1 MTIDGSYGEGG
12 GQILRSAIC
21 LSAIEQRP
29 VRIVKIRAERPR
41 PGLAAQHLTT
51 ARALAALC
59 GAALEGDE
67 LGSSTLTF
75 APTGPTKPG
84 DYLFDIAESRAGGSA
99 GATSLVLQTAALPL
113 ALAQD
118 RSSLI
123 LRGGTHVSWSPSFD
137 YLKDVW
143 VPTLRRTGVRI
154 AVELHAWGW
163 YPRGQG
169 EIISRIRGPDEGR
182 ERGTLKPIDLTDPG
196 RLERVTGR
204 AVAANLPQRIAQR
217 MSEKARALT
226 ADLGT
231 EVSLRAE
238 TVQAACP
245 GAGIFLTAEFEH
257 ARCGFSA
264 LGKRG
269 KPAEQVAEE
278 AVLALLRHRSS
289 GAALDSHLPDQILL
303 PLAFAE
309 GPSRFSA
316 EVISRH
322 FETNAWVLEKFGLA
336 KVAIE
341 RRDHGAGVVTVSPLK
356 APT

>member
-29 VRIVKIRAERPR
+29 VRIVKIRAGRPK

-51 ARALAALC
+51 VRALAALC

-75 APTGPTKPG
+75 APAGSVRPG
-84 DYLFDIAESRAGGSA
+84 DYLFDVAEARAGGSA

-113 ALAQD
+113 ALAHG
-118 RSSLI
+118 RSSLT
-123 LRGGTHVSWSPSFD
+123 LRGGTHVPWSPPYD

-143 VPTLRRTGVRI
+143 VPTLRRTGVRLS
-154 AVELHAWGW
+154 VELHAWGW

-169 EIISRIRGPDEGR
+169 EIYSSIQGLDRGS
-182 ERGTLKPIDLTDPG
+182 ERGALKPIDLTDPG
-196 RLERVTGR
+196 RLERISGR
-204 AVAANLPQRIAQR
+204 AVAANLPQHIALR
-217 MSEKARALT
+217 MSERASALT
-226 ADLGT
+226 ADLGAD
-231 EVSLRAE
+231 VSIRAE

-245 GAGIFLTAEFEH
+245 GAGIFFTAEHEH
-257 ARCGFSA
+257 VRCGFSA

-278 AVLALLRHRSS
+278 AVQALRRHRSS

-316 EVISRH
+316 ECISRH
-322 FETNAWVLEKFGLA
+322 FETNAWVLEQFDLA
-336 KVAIE
+336 RFAIE
-341 RRDHGAGVVTVSPLK
+341 RRASGAGVVTVSPRK
-356 APT
+356 ARG